1 MFVMLVGHLSNLK
14 VIVYSVTTKNTWRNV
29 MAIRKIQFLIL
40 KQMVSYSDRHI
51 IFFFKKQ
58 KIIINFKYYINLYI
72 KKKNFL

>member
-51 IFFFKKQ
+51 IFFLKTKNNN
-58 KIIINFKYYINLYI
+58 KI
-72 KKKNFL
+72 